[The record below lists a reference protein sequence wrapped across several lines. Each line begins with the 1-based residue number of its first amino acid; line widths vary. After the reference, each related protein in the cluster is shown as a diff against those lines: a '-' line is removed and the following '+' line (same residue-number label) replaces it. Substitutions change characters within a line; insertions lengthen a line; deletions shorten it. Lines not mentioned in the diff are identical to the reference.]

1 MGRIQ
6 IPFILPAQMKTQRPD
21 PLPRQDLRDP
31 QYPLLLDLMLDH
43 RRQWLRLV
51 CPRCHR
57 FQPLEQPLEHQRRH
71 LLPPLRRSQARSLEL
86 LQRQL
91 RPLPHP
97 RDLTSQSRSRIPWN
111 MTWIWSFGQTQGS
124 VVGRAALPTSF
135 LCCCSE
141 VTVWKTRNVHKLFE
155 PSAAQMSAPCPVN
168 SHLTYPCP
176 GLVPSMASSMSS
188 AQSAAGCPDCKPVRG
203 CSPAQPGLHV
213 AQCPRPHASTGGPAR
228 GLFLLIAPW
237 SLPDLA
243 RRWTDCCGDPMI
255 RSPHMANP
263 VSIHTCSGGD
273 CLHPRSGAKP
283 WTCAT
288 CILSAR
294 TIRGLT
300 RDSSEPPE
308 VIRPACVC
316 NPACRL
322 SFPVSGTAE
331 ISHTA
336 VTTWYLSL
344 LLSFKDFSS
353 NPSSP
358 RAFLHRSMPDDYIVI
373 QVGSEILPWCCAAMP
388 RPGPPV
394 KRHRYKPGKKERQE
408 RREQKAAA
416 QVAWTARWAAQT
428 RRPRP
433 VTVFGGSRSSSSQG
447 AEVAWDAEQTELAV
461 EVPLEAEEEPIM
473 EDETDSCESVLVE
486 AEDLQAEDN
495 AAEGGDIPQPST
507 PPAAAT
513 EGDQMEEANDLAMQD
528 ESGQNPEYYEDPA
541 SQSAGRPGWLFSAD
555 VMAFAKAYGIRS
567 AFVGDKEILIPR
579 PKQAP
584 APGRTPTT
592 TEIEHPA
599 RETSA
604 LELPPRPKRRSEM
617 VTHPIEEG
625 TFTGTAHRVESP
637 PASGMTSDVQIEAS
651 CLPPE
656 RMNTRR
662 SKWPGWKYSK
672 PAFNPDGSS
681 RRWRTSL
688 VAINLRRP
696 WNYNWRQLFQEMN
709 CTWQLLSTSS
719 VHAAWRLACGYRLAF
734 SRRRWPQIQAK
745 LASMTGHPKCE
756 SIHRLV
762 RAHQRLEE
770 RHRPKQSPAVRAY
783 TMVPA
788 ELCAKGLPLP
798 VPSLFILIP
807 VAGRSL
813 PLLTTSGPLLA
824 RVQGPSLH
832 AIASIPLVTGRPMPR
847 PLPGTTPLKAATH
860 SLERQGP
867 TCLQQTFA
875 LSPAP
880 GLCQTLGFALRP
892 STSLCTI
899 DYPFMQEHGICVVF
913 LPSPRCQVC
922 YRQALLTLSASS
934 SDHWMTGNSLTRS
947 SCHGSL
953 IEIPWPDACLSRARA
968 CHMCTSHLKVR
979 ELSTS
984 PSNKIG
990 PWRAPGTAKLGCS
1003 STLAPVPCIGLRL
1016 RINVLIA
1023 KTLSRTLQRT
1033 GPQAYWSYWTNCQSL
1048 HQLHRP
1054 CWGRRT
1060 RSRVYVARLPVRS
1073 PYYALARRRRAT
1085 FHRPDKAH
1093 TPSHSSSH
1101 LGPKSQGLA
1110 ISLMLQLLR
1119 YLYEQTAIL
1128 NCEVEPRVG
1137 GMRQVPPRLGRALF
1151 CALLGKPRPERIK
1164 LFIVSCFKSPTCM
1177 QLDQADTRVPAPSIF
1192 PVSMH
1197 TILHPRHITV
1207 DASRCSSTV
1216 LQHSCSTD
1224 AESTRPYPTPS
1235 AGCWPHKPRLFLFL
1249 TLLLRGM
1256 SPALTHPVTDSL
1268 LHTQR
1273 PTSQV
1278 PSRISKRSYKRAVTR
1293 AAHSQQGGTMYKGKW
1308 CTLRGL
1314 STQYLSSA
1322 PPASAGN
1329 LRTKGPQ
1336 PNGPHVRFL
1345 SLNCGGLSQDLYVE
1359 LLKTL
1364 EAMPAHVQPQV
1375 VALQET
1381 HWSADSAQQYT
1392 TGVWQVIQSHRHDN
1406 RSAGVL
1412 FMLHRSLTRDAVVS
1426 FGEPFPGRLLH
1437 VRISTKSWALDCLNV
1452 YQQTMQWQRNPRPA
1466 ALPDETTQPHAQET
1480 RQKVWTALDT
1490 TLKKLPIR
1498 HTLLLLGD
1506 YNTPMQRHERA
1517 GPEVARWNNRL
1528 PSDAS
1533 RLIHLLEDHD
1543 LIHLNSWS
1551 RRMGPTFIWGD
1562 TRTLIDHVFTRSDS
1576 ADSLARYT
1584 GRDKLRIGEWRKGGR
1599 HVPLSGILH
1608 LRRFEALNRPKAPT
1622 KVSWDKSTLLQL
1634 VHNPEDPRA
1643 RAIMTQVGQNISSCS
1658 TIQDIN
1664 DCLVEASSAHAPTGA
1679 RHTTHAPWQLATL
1692 DTSVKEMWS
1701 HYRQWKAAARGTTA
1715 TIWKVWF
1722 HYARFQKAHR
1732 AFRSAGR
1739 IAKKSWYQGRLDELN
1754 KHARRH
1760 DIRALY
1766 QGVRTLAPKTRRVHV
1781 QLRDAEGH
1789 IITPA
1794 EQATLLKKHYE
1805 AVYTG
1810 LQPQPERV
1818 AKIPSLQVTAAQLDR
1833 ALSLMPTHKAVPL
1846 HLAPIAAWKLCAQV
1860 VVPKLVTIV
1869 NDLEVTPDL
1878 WHRAWLALI
1887 PKLTKPTLPK
1897 HLRPI
1902 GLSEV
1907 SNRMVTKVL
1916 QDRLRPYVEKY
1927 LEDIPQWAYIPGRS
1941 TLDAA
1946 ARVQAH
1952 CQHIIRLCS
1961 PDRWTVREARAGLSR
1976 PKSHAGGVQLSLD
1989 LSSAFD
1995 VLEWVYVAEALDDAC
2010 VPSELKDHLLEWYR
2024 NVRYDF
2030 TIQDHTETVA
2040 ASRGLKQGCLVAPL
2054 IWSLVTGRLLY
2065 KLALV
2070 TDVQWVSQQVTAYAD
2085 DFHAAAIAHNHQDLL
2100 TAERLFGQFLE
2111 LLVQSGMII
2120 NASKSAV
2127 LYRFKG
2133 GFAKRWLRQHIVQ
2146 GPDGPLFRIRTDS
2159 GRLFEFP
2166 VVDSHT
2172 YLGTKI
2178 SYTDPQL
2185 QTLMYRMGLAKLEWS
2200 RLRKLVCS
2208 KHGLFKQDQ
2217 LRIWFSS
2224 VPPTLLYGLAAA
2236 GLPRAGGKQ
2245 LRNLYMRH
2253 LRAILRRPAHL
2264 SHLSNREVLAK
2275 AHLPDICAILDKEM
2289 SRLAHNVSR
2298 LAQQDS
2304 FLVSDNLHKH
2314 MQFVRDSLH
2323 AGCLTT
2329 EPTSQSSYSGV
2340 GQEHM
2345 FDCRYCGRFFATHC
2359 LRRSHESRA
2368 HQAKTPHPSTT
2379 AQTFDRWKHSVDG
2392 MPTCKHCGH
2401 QFRKWHNLKKHII
2414 KHQCRVL
2421 GVHDQRES
2429 VPVPVS
2435 IPCGPTV
2442 ANVTPETSDP
2452 VAHSTEATAEHPP
2465 ADPLPLIRRPS
2476 IRSLLHK
2483 SGWHALLQ
2491 CRELQVELEHHCP
2504 FCRQWCMDQAAI
2516 KRHMTQQHDDW
2527 VKHFAYLMPH
2537 MTPFRRHMVLPCRYC
2552 HLQSVNRHTHWRN
2565 CLVIQV
2571 SCYLGLIA
2579 EIPAVVNGTDGALST
2594 GEKLLRWSVPVP
2606 AQPCLEAGTRGG
2618 LPRDEEGQ
2626 IRGSCQDMA
2635 ETDDTAAQRQEQ
2647 RQGEGQRKGQ
2657 RGSNLLAY
2665 FGQLGSVGRPSGSSL
2680 GQSLG
2685 TGHELPRSSEYRPP
2699 PESLG
2704 DTPRI
2709 CPGQPAPR
2717 HQHVFVRQAGSR
2729 RPDSNLV
2736 LRLGEMEQ
2744 DSGGQST
2751 PHRCIPTDSVDESL
2765 PHRAVQSPGQHCQ
2778 ERGEHAGGQSSGLA
2792 DGHWGV
2798 ENSQMGPCPGEA
2810 SGSTRCTHQD
2820 HGEIDCRGKRAP
2832 QDHQRG
2838 ESLSLSICLWA
2849 SQGSSDFL
2857 GQTGHRG
2864 ITPEP
2869 RRPSVGDSAGM
2880 DRLGGPSYHGLSSSQ
2895 REGRPVVSGPDA
2907 SMVDEG
2913 RVHCERPCS
2922 MSASCNVPLCHTMSL
2937 PIVDVP
2943 VGLQAVM
2950 QCLLSPF
2957 WCDAQRCHLLHSLY
2971 RQLWHNSISK
2981 PLHMLNLDKMLQWA
2995 AVTRRWRKLHTPPAP
3010 AVMLQDLLRSHKSHA
3025 HSGEWGTSP
3034 HALQE
3039 VGAHAL
3045 IPTTCMCLPISVTPQ
3060 HASLQE
3066 CVDDWGSQSS
3076 RPCLLQAS
3084 ETVFLALHH
3093 TRKGDE
3099 TGSATFHDLEAIIQL
3114 PVAASNTSDIFL
3126 LPYQA
3131 RSLVIRDDSAQNCT
3145 IHALHRRVKENDCT
3159 VSALSNFALPPPRAA
3174 SVLLVALRRCECQGS
3189 DP

>member
-1 MGRIQ
+1 MALQTSI
-6 IPFILPAQMKTQRPD
+6 
-21 PLPRQDLRDP
+21 
-31 QYPLLLDLMLDH
+31 
-43 RRQWLRLV
+43 
-51 CPRCHR
+51 PRCYCDATG
-57 FQPLEQPLEHQRRH
+57 
-71 LLPPLRRSQARSLEL
+71 PLR
-86 LQRQL
+86 
-91 RPLPHP
+91 
-97 RDLTSQSRSRIPWN
+97 
-111 MTWIWSFGQTQGS
+111 
-124 VVGRAALPTSF
+124 
-135 LCCCSE
+135 
-141 VTVWKTRNVHKLFE
+141 VWKTRNVHMLLATGATLI
-155 PSAAQMSAPCPVN
+155 PALSPMSNHFA
-168 SHLTYPCP
+168 HPCP
-176 GLVPSMASSMSS
+176 GLPPSMASSVSS
-188 AQSAAGCPDCKPVRG
+188 AQSTAGCQDCQPVRG
-203 CSPAQPGLHV
+203 CSPVQQGLYV
-213 AQCPRPHASTGGPAR
+213 AECPCPHACTGGPAR

-237 SLPDLA
+237 SLPDLV
-243 RRWTDCCGDPMI
+243 RRWSDCSGDPTI
-255 RSPHMANP
+255 QSSHMAIH
-263 VSIHTCSGGD
+263 VSTHTCSGGG
-273 CLHPRSGAKP
+273 CLYPRSGAQP
-283 WTCAT
+283 WTCDT
-288 CILSAR
+288 RLLSAR
-294 TIRGLT
+294 TAQGLT
-300 RDSSEPPE
+300 RDSNEPPE
-308 VIRPACVC
+308 VDRPACVC
-316 NPACRL
+316 NPVSRL
-322 SFPVSGTAE
+322 SFPVSGAAE
-331 ISHTA
+331 ISHTTA
-336 VTTWYLSL
+336 ITWYFSL
-344 LLSFKDFSS
+344 LLSFKDLSS

-358 RAFLHRSMPDDYIVI
+358 RAFFHRSLPEDYIVT
-373 QVGSEILPWCCAAMP
+373 QVDSEVFPWCCAAMP
-388 RPGPPV
+388 RSVPPV
-394 KRHRYKPGKKERQE
+394 KRYRYKPGKKERQE

-416 QVAWTARWAAQT
+416 KAAWTARRAAQS
-428 RRPRP
+428 RRSRP
-433 VTVFGGSRSSSSQG
+433 VTVYGGARSSGSQD
-447 AEVAWDAEQTELAV
+447 AVVARDAEQTESVA
-461 EVPLEAEEEPIM
+461 EVPLDAEEEPAM
-473 EDETDSCESVLVE
+473 GDETDSCESVLVE
-486 AEDLQAEDN
+486 EEDPQVEDN
-495 AAEGGDIPQPST
+495 VAERVDIPQPST
-507 PPAAAT
+507 PPTAAT
-513 EGDQMEEANDLAMQD
+513 DGDQMVEANDLAMQD
-528 ESGQNPEYYEDPA
+528 ESEQNHENYEDPA
-541 SQSAGRPGWLFSAD
+541 SQSAGRPGWLFNAD

-579 PKQAP
+579 PKRAP
-584 APGRTPTT
+584 APGSTPTT
-592 TEIEHPA
+592 TASEHPI
-599 RETSA
+599 REASA
-604 LELPPRPKRRSEM
+604 LEPPPRPKRRPEM
-617 VTHPIEEG
+617 VTHPDEADI
-625 TFTGTAHRVESP
+625 FTGTEHRGNSP
-637 PASGMTSDVQIEAS
+637 PASGMPSDVQVEAS
-651 CLPPE
+651 GPLPD
-656 RMNTRR
+656 RLSTRR

-672 PAFNPDGSS
+672 PALNPDGSS

-745 LASMTGHPKCE
+745 LASMVGHPKCE
-756 SIHRLV
+756 SIHRLI

-770 RHRPKQSPAVRAY
+770 RHRPKQSPAVHAY
-783 TMVPA
+783 MLVPA
-788 ELCAKGLPLP
+788 ELCAVGLPLP
-798 VPSLFILIP
+798 IPSLHKLTP

-813 PLLTTSGPLLA
+813 PPLTTSGPLLA

-832 AIASIPLVTGRPMPR
+832 ALASLHLVTGRPMPR
-847 PLPGTTPLKAATH
+847 PLPGTTPLKAAIH
-860 SLERQGP
+860 LIGRLGP
-867 TCLQQTFA
+867 ACLHQALA

-880 GLCQTLGFALRP
+880 GLCQTLGSALRL
-892 STSLCTI
+892 STSPCTI

-922 YRQALLTLSASS
+922 YRQAMLTLLASS
-934 SDHWMTGNSLTRS
+934 SDHWTTGNSLTRF
-947 SCHGSL
+947 SCPGSL
-953 IEIPWPDACLSRARA
+953 IEIPWPDARPGCARVY
-968 CHMCTSHLKVR
+968 HMCTTNLKVR

-990 PWRAPGTAKLGCS
+990 PWRATGTAKLGCS
-1003 STLAPVPCIGLRL
+1003 TILAPVPCIELSL

-1033 GPQAYWSYWTNCQSL
+1033 GPQAYWSYWTNCQIPR
-1048 HQLHRP
+1048 QLHRP

-1085 FHRPDKAH
+1085 VYRPEQAH
-1093 TPSHSSSH
+1093 IPSHTSSH

-1119 YLYEQTAIL
+1119 YLYQQTAIL
-1128 NCEVEPRVG
+1128 HCEVEPRVG
-1137 GMRQVPPRLGRALF
+1137 GMCQVPPRLGRAFF

-1164 LFIVSCFKSPTCM
+1164 LFIVSCFKSPMCM
-1177 QLDQADTRVPAPSIF
+1177 QLDQADTRVPAPPIF
-1192 PVSMH
+1192 PFPMH
-1197 TILHPRHITV
+1197 TILPHRHMTD
-1207 DASRCSSTV
+1207 DASGCSYPV

-1224 AESTRPYPTPS
+1224 AEPMRPYPTSS

-1249 TLLLRGM
+1249 TLLLRRM
-1256 SPALTHPVTDSL
+1256 SPALTHPVADSL
-1268 LHTQR
+1268 LHTHR
-1273 PTSQV
+1273 PAPQV
-1278 PSRISKRSYKRAVTR
+1278 PSRISKRSYKRAITR

-1314 STQYLSSA
+1314 STQYLPSA
-1322 PPASAGN
+1322 PSASAGN
-1329 LRTKGPQ
+1329 LRLKGPQ

-1364 EAMPAHVQPQV
+1364 EAMPAHMQPQV

-1392 TGVWQVIQSHRHDN
+1392 TGAWQVIQSHRHDN

-1452 YQQTMQWQRNPRPA
+1452 YQQTMQWQRNPRPTV
-1466 ALPDETTQPHAQET
+1466 LPAETTQPHAQET

-1506 YNTPMQRHERA
+1506 FNTPMQQHDRA
-1517 GPEVARWNNRL
+1517 GPRVTRWNTRL

-1608 LRRFEALNRPKAPT
+1608 LRRFEALNRPSPPT
-1622 KVSWDKSTLLQL
+1622 KASWDKSTLLQL

-1643 RAIMTQVGQNISSCS
+1643 IAIMTQVGQNIDSCS
-1658 TIQDIN
+1658 NVQDIN

-1679 RHTTHAPWQLATL
+1679 SQTTRAPWQMATL

-1701 HYRQWKAAARGTTA
+1701 HYRQWKAAARGTVA

-1818 AKIPSLQVTAAQLDR
+1818 AQIPSLQVTAEQLAR

-1860 VVPKLVTIV
+1860 VMPKLVTIV

-1976 PKSHAGGVQLSLD
+1976 PNSHAGGVQLSLD

-2010 VPSELKDHLLEWYR
+2010 VPSKLKDHLLEWYR
-2024 NVRYDF
+2024 NVQYDF

-2065 KLALV
+2065 RLALV

-2085 DFHAAAIAHNHQDLL
+2085 DFHAAATAHNHRDLQ
-2100 TAERLFGQFLE
+2100 TAERFFGQFLE

-2120 NASKSAV
+2120 NASKSAI

-2146 GPDGPLFRIRTDS
+2146 SPDGPLFRIRTDS

-2185 QTLMYRMGLAKLEWS
+2185 QTLMYRMGLAKLEWG

-2208 KHGLFKQDQ
+2208 KHGLFKQDR

-2236 GLPRAGGKQ
+2236 GLPQAGGRQ

-2253 LRAILRRPAHL
+2253 LRAILRCPAHI

-2275 AHLPDICAILDKEM
+2275 AHLPDICAILAKEM

-2304 FLVSDNLHKH
+2304 FLVSDDLHKH
-2314 MQFVRDSLH
+2314 MQYVRDSLY
-2323 AGCLTT
+2323 AGCLAV
-2329 EPTSQSSYSGV
+2329 EQASQHSHIGV

-2359 LRRSHESRA
+2359 LRRSHESRV
-2368 HQAKTPHPSTT
+2368 HQAKTPHPSRT

-2401 QFRKWHNLKKHII
+2401 QFRKWHNLQKHIT
-2414 KHQCRVL
+2414 KQQCRVL
-2421 GVHDQRES
+2421 GVHDQCES
-2429 VPVPVS
+2429 TPAPVS
-2435 IPCGPTV
+2435 LPSGQTV
-2442 ANVTPETSDP
+2442 AKETPETSDP
-2452 VAHSTEATAEHPP
+2452 VARSTEATAEHPQ
-2465 ADPLPLIRRPS
+2465 ADILPLIRRPS

-2491 CRELQVELEHHCP
+2491 CRDLQVELEHHCP

-2527 VKHFAYLMPH
+2527 VKRFANLMPH

-2579 EIPAVVNGTDGALST
+2579 DIPAVTNGTDGALST

-2606 AQPCLEAGTRGG
+2606 AQSCFETGTRGG

-2626 IRGSCQDMA
+2626 TRGSCQDMA
-2635 ETDDTAAQRQEQ
+2635 ETDATADQRQEQ

-2665 FGQLGSVGRPSGSSL
+2665 FGQLGLVGRSSGSTL

-2685 TGHELPRSSEYRPP
+2685 AGHELSRPSEYRPS
-2699 PESLG
+2699 PESI
-2704 DTPRI
+2704 DVTPRI
-2709 CPGQPAPR
+2709 CPGQSAPR

-2729 RPDSNLV
+2729 RPDPDLV
-2736 LRLGEMEQ
+2736 LRLGKVEQ
-2744 DSGGQST
+2744 DSGGQPT

-2778 ERGEHAGGQSSGLA
+2778 ERGEHAGSQSPRMA

-2798 ENSQMGPCPGEA
+2798 ENSQMGPCPREA
-2810 SGSTRCTHQD
+2810 SGSARCTHQA
-2820 HGEIDCRGKRAP
+2820 HGEIDCRGQRAP

-2838 ESLSLSICLWA
+2838 ESLSLSVCLWA
-2849 SQGSSDFL
+2849 SQGSPDFL
-2857 GQTGHRG
+2857 GQAGHRG
-2864 ITPEP
+2864 IPPEP
-2869 RRPSVGDSAGM
+2869 RRAGMGDPAGM
-2880 DRLGGPSYHGLSSSQ
+2880 DRLGGTSYHGLSSSQ
-2895 REGRPVVSGPDA
+2895 GEGRPVVSGPDA
-2907 SMVDEG
+2907 AMVDEG
-2913 RVHCERPCS
+2913 RVYCASPRGTSTPCN
-2922 MSASCNVPLCHTMSL
+2922 APPCHAMSL

-2950 QCLLSPF
+2950 QCLLWPF
-2957 WCDAQRCHLLHSLY
+2957 WCDAQRCHLLHNLY

-2981 PLHMLNLDKMLQWA
+2981 PY
-2995 AVTRRWRKLHTPPAP
+2995 
-3010 AVMLQDLLRSHKSHA
+3010 
-3025 HSGEWGTSP
+3025 
-3034 HALQE
+3034 
-3039 VGAHAL
+3039 AHA
-3045 IPTTCMCLPISVTPQ
+3045 
-3060 HASLQE
+3060 
-3066 CVDDWGSQSS
+3066 
-3076 RPCLLQAS
+3076 
-3084 ETVFLALHH
+3084 
-3093 TRKGDE
+3093 
-3099 TGSATFHDLEAIIQL
+3099 QL
-3114 PVAASNTSDIFL
+3114 
-3126 LPYQA
+3126 
-3131 RSLVIRDDSAQNCT
+3131 
-3145 IHALHRRVKENDCT
+3145 
-3159 VSALSNFALPPPRAA
+3159 
-3174 SVLLVALRRCECQGS
+3174 G
-3189 DP
+3189 